1 MQGHFRVDPERLAIA
16 AARLEQLAERVQAE
30 GYGIRQSG
38 ANLAMAAG
46 NGLAAGAI
54 HGTTGSWASALSDLA
69 AALRRDGETLRS
81 VAQQYLHADEA
92 TAAVTRRL
100 IESLGP

>member
-1 MQGHFRVDPERLAIA
+1 MQGHFRVDPERLAVA
-16 AARLEQLAERVQAE
+16 AARLDQLAERVQSE

-38 ANLAMAAG
+38 ANLAVAAG
-46 NGLAAGAI
+46 NGLAAGAVR
-54 HGTTGSWASALSDLA
+54 GTTGSWASALNDLA

-81 VAQQYLHADEA
+81 VAQEYTKADEA
-92 TAAVTRRL
+92 TAAGTGRL